1 SSHRAYFQVRSLE
14 LSAPH
19 SLTAGSVVNAAVVG
33 SGRTQ
38 VDVEVDLIQG
48 THSERLMHLHL
59 TGNKL
64 AFFDPRTQHGS
75 DSVALTAETLS
86 NFQPGPARLRAVATG
101 CEQWTRLPPPTVRE
115 LEVELSSDK
124 EAQKHKG
131 SAYRFAHGDGR
142 VSRAGC
148 CYYYHRWGIDRD
160 DTLSPPW
167 SIGRGLNQKS
177 SSLSLMKPS

>member
-1 SSHRAYFQVRSLE
+1 MFDELTIHDAWPILWLKRLFVSVIVLLLVIGAVSSHRAYFQVRSLE
-14 LSAPH
+14 LTASH

-115 LEVELSSDK
+115 LEVEIK
-124 EAQKHKG
+124 
-131 SAYRFAHGDGR
+131 
-142 VSRAGC
+142 
-148 CYYYHRWGIDRD
+148 
-160 DTLSPPW
+160 
-167 SIGRGLNQKS
+167 
-177 SSLSLMKPS
+177 

>member
-1 SSHRAYFQVRSLE
+1 MFDELTVHDARPILWLKRVFVFVIVALLVIGAVSSHRAYFQVRSLE
-14 LSAPH
+14 LTAPH

-38 VDVEVDLIQG
+38 VDVEVNLILG

-115 LEVELSSDK
+115 LEVEIK
-124 EAQKHKG
+124 
-131 SAYRFAHGDGR
+131 
-142 VSRAGC
+142 
-148 CYYYHRWGIDRD
+148 
-160 DTLSPPW
+160 
-167 SIGRGLNQKS
+167 
-177 SSLSLMKPS
+177 